1 MKKILLPLLTFVLL
15 SLLTSCSQ
23 KYLMTTFFFKA
34 PKLPIRETAAFKALN
49 PMQQDVEL
57 LIALIKDAYP
67 MWEQK
72 ITPTELETEH
82 QRLLQLFS
90 TSKDP
95 VLMEMETQRLLS
107 RLRDVHTKALT
118 FSLQTKRFFSLRYLQ
133 IRDSFI
139 LVNIGHQPPKDS
151 TLLLGSL
158 IERINGFSRAE
169 FNAKI
174 RAFESAE
181 DTLALL
187 YRSSLSNPIYLKT
200 IGLATQTDSVRLTL
214 KTRNGEML
222 DVVLPAVEKKD
233 FGFYKIQ
240 KPASPSPYKPVKDN
254 YSYLIDKKND
264 LAYLNVGT
272 MLDFVCFNDG
282 FKQYVKNPLL
292 RPLAKAW
299 MKKKAKK
306 MGNMNFK
313 NFALSAIE
321 AANTEGVKN
330 LVIDLRA
337 NGGGDMRIPQQL
349 FYLLDFEVKKNYTDY
364 HKLSDYYKTNLS
376 DDAKHTAELYQKA
389 TGKPLVFDGR
399 LLNMDSISSKTT
411 RYDFYE
417 DVKNPKSAFYIAPT
431 TPRFGGKVYFL
442 TGYSTASAASIT
454 ATLVKDNAL
463 ATIVGIPAG
472 NKPTGQTGA
481 SGFKLPHSKV
491 VGVMSYFYKERP
503 NTAKNEETALQ
514 PDAEIWQELDD
525 LYQGIDTQMAW
536 IINDIAARQ
545 AVKK

>member
-1 MKKILLPLLTFVLL
+1 
-15 SLLTSCSQ
+15 
-23 KYLMTTFFFKA
+23 MTTFFYKA
-34 PKLPIRETAAFKALN
+34 PKLPIRETANFKALK
-49 PMQQDVEL
+49 PMQQDVSL

-72 ITPTELETEH
+72 ITPTELEAEH
-82 QRLLQLFS
+82 QRLLHLFA
-90 TSKDP
+90 TSNDP
-95 VLMEMETQRLLS
+95 VLMEIEAQRLLA
-107 RLRDVHTKALT
+107 RLRDVHTKAHT
-118 FSLQTKRFFSLRYLQ
+118 YSLITKRFFPLRYLQ

-139 LVNIGHQPPKDS
+139 LFNIGQQPKKDS
-151 TLLLGSL
+151 ILLLGSL

-169 FNAKI
+169 YNAKI
-174 RAFESAE
+174 RAFGSAE
-181 DTLALL
+181 DSLAVLD
-187 YRSSLSNPIYLKT
+187 RSNLSNPIYLKT

-214 KTRNGEML
+214 KTRNGEL
-222 DVVLPAVEKKD
+222 HDVVLPAVERKD
-233 FGFYKIQ
+233 FGLYKIP
-240 KPASPSPYKPVKDN
+240 KPTSPSPYKPVKDN
-254 YSYLIDKKND
+254 YSYLVDKKND

-272 MLDFVCFNDG
+272 MLDFVCFSDG
-282 FKQYVKNPLL
+282 YKQYVKNPFV
-292 RPLAKAW
+292 RPLAKVW

-306 MGNMNFK
+306 TGNMNFK
-313 NFALSAIE
+313 NFALAAIE
-321 AANTEGVKN
+321 AANREGVKN

-349 FYLLDFEVKKNYTDY
+349 FYLLDFDVKKNYTDY
-364 HKLSDYYKTNLS
+364 HKLSNYFKTNLS

-389 TGKPLVFDGR
+389 AGKPLVFDGR
-399 LLNMDSISSKTT
+399 MLNIDSITSKITNF
-411 RYDFYE
+411 DFYE

-431 TPRFGGKVYFL
+431 TPRFRGKVYFL

-463 ATIVGIPAG
+463 AMIVGIPAG

-503 NTAKNEETALQ
+503 NTAKNDETALQ
-514 PDAEIWQELDD
+514 PDAEIWQEAED

-536 IINDIAARQ
+536 IIRDIAARQ
-545 AVKK
+545 AGNK